1 MLIYIHSGMTQGFFY
16 KPDDFLVATN
26 A

>member
-1 MLIYIHSGMTQGFFY
+1 MLIYIHSGMTRGFFY